1 MSDKTITF
9 FTETGDKEYKLFSA
23 RLPEFREKF
32 PIDQY
37 RLEVK
42 VKSALEYNP
51 KLFEL
56 YKDCLASGLSP
67 REVGLPGLPSSQTY
81 VFEATLIDISTGAT
95 VERATAQRECFQL
108 KDWEKGETSAR
119 QRLLAVVGFGGD
131 VFDADEKGDMKDQ
144 KLSIKP
150 STGTDNEPAPK
161 QQKPHNEVSQCVD
174 DSSVDDTPTVDS
186 TEDDHSVVPASST
199 EESDQDSAAPE
210 ADQESSSAAD
220 PTEEK
225 SPVMRRIILQI
236 EQVAAVKGIE
246 LDRSRMTEVS
256 GAKAYLKELM
266 KAGPAN

>member
-1 MSDKTITF
+1 MSDKTVTF

-56 YKDCLASGLSP
+56 YKDCLAGGLSP

-81 VFEATLIDISTGAT
+81 IFEATLLDLSSGA
-95 VERATAQRECFQL
+95 VIEQATAQRECLTL

-119 QRLLAVVGFGGD
+119 QRLLAVIGFGGD

-150 STGTDNEPAPK
+150 SASANNKPASK
-161 QQKPHNEVSQCVD
+161 QKAAKEETQVVEDASIDADP
-174 DSSVDDTPTVDS
+174 SVDS
-186 TEDDHSVVPASST
+186 AQDDHSSMQASPV
-199 EESDQDSAAPE
+199 EESAQDSATPE
-210 ADQESSSAAD
+210 ADQESSPAD
-220 PTEEK
+220 PSEEV
-225 SPVMRRIILQI
+225 SPIMRRNILQI

-246 LDRSRMTEVS
+246 LDRSRMTSVS
-256 GAKAYLKELM
+256 DSKAYLKELM
-266 KAGPAN
+266 KAAPAN